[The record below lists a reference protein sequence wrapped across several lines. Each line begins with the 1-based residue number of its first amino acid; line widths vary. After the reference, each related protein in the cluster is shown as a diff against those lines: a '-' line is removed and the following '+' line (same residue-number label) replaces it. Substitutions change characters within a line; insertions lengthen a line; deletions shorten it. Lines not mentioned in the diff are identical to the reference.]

1 MHKSLYL
8 TLVAALVSTGCL
20 GTLSNSERDE
30 LTRLRQK
37 DYDARVQRARED
49 GYRPPG
55 APQMPATS
63 PKPPDVSGSL
73 ASGNASGGI
82 GQVGGT
88 AATSEVVLGEKPA
101 YLCVTGSE
109 PRQVRLGRKLQLVN
123 NYCNG
128 RRDGGLNCA
137 DSNYDGHADNDS
149 LLVFEI
155 NGKPVATDTG
165 GVLKPTQ
172 MCYVDVGR
180 NRRIELK
187 VMRFTNIGT
196 HRVPKIDPMSVD
208 SSYTVW
214 IDLDGNNTLHDITEN
229 KAWSSR

>member
-1 MHKSLYL
+1 MHKSLYFV
-8 TLVAALVSTGCL
+8 LVAALVSTGCL
-20 GTLSNSERDE
+20 GTLSNSERAE
-30 LTRLRQK
+30 LDKLRQK

-63 PKPPDVSGSL
+63 PKPPDVSGSS
-73 ASGNASGGI
+73 ASSGPSGGV
-82 GQVGGT
+82 GQVGT
-88 AATSEVVLGEKPA
+88 VTTSEVVLGEKTA
-101 YLCVTGSE
+101 YLCETGSQ
-109 PRQVRLGRKLQLVN
+109 PRQIRAGRKLQLVN

-137 DSNYDGHADNDS
+137 DSDYDGFADNDS
-149 LLVFEI
+149 FLVFEI

-165 GVLKPTQ
+165 GVLKPKQ

-180 NRRIELK
+180 NRRIELT

-196 HRVPKIDPMSVD
+196 HRAPKIDPMSVD

-229 KAWSSR
+229 KGWSSR